1 MITLIETSSIYAAC
15 IWKTDNIQEF
25 EAGFPEYDFVVRGKT
40 GREVLVISEP
50 QGQSNNEFI
59 LHKGDAFL
67 RDHEGDHSIINR
79 YRLARHYMA
88 ITQDKPS
95 EESGGQQENKCC
107 APAQIQKKAENPEW
121 VEPVFP

>member
-15 IWKTDNIQEF
+15 IWKIDNIKEF
-25 EAGFPEYDFVVRGKT
+25 QAGFPEYDFVVRWKGEKLL
-40 GREVLVISEP
+40 LVICDL
-50 QGQSNNEFI
+50 QGTESI
-59 LHKGDAFL
+59 LYEGDAFL
-67 RDHEGDHSIINR
+67 RDHEGDHFVINKYKLGR
-79 YRLARHYMA
+79 YYMA

-95 EESGGQQENKCC
+95 GESGGQQENKSC